1 MTRLPLGLSS
11 FFYYSFDMKT
21 KLPDVIPIFPLS
33 GIIFFPKTNLP
44 LNIFEPRYLA
54 LVDASFK
61 SNKYMGMIQV
71 KKNTSHVYSIG
82 CLGKITEHKK
92 TRDGRLL
99 VNLTGI
105 SRFEIKSEI
114 DNKKDYREFNVSY
127 EKFSGDLIGGG
138 KQTLMNEKI
147 EEIFQKTKIFF
158 KKNGLLINWHEF
170 EKLDQDQKINTLAMI
185 APISN
190 EEKQTI
196 LESVHIDSKTKTLSE
211 IIEFYLHEKSTSNIT
226 LQ

>member
-1 MTRLPLGLSS
+1 
-11 FFYYSFDMKT
+11 MKI
-21 KLPDVIPIFPLS
+21 KLPENIPIFPLS

-54 LVDASFK
+54 LVKDSFK
-61 SNKYMGMIQV
+61 KNKYMGIIQS
-71 KKNTSHVYSIG
+71 KKNSSDVYSIG

-92 TRDGRLL
+92 IKDGRLL
-99 VNLTGI
+99 INLVGV
-105 SRFEIKSEI
+105 SRFEIKTEI
-114 DNKKDYREFNVSY
+114 NNDKIYREFEVSY
-127 EKFSGDLIGGG
+127 NKFAQDLEEEK
-138 KQTLMNEKI
+138 KQKLVKEKI
-147 EEIFQKTKIFF
+147 EKIFQKTKIFL
-158 KKNGLLINWHEF
+158 KKNGLLLNWNEF
-170 EKLDQDQKINTLAMI
+170 EKLEENQKINTLAMI

-196 LESVHIDSKTKTLSE
+196 LESVHIDSKTKVLSD